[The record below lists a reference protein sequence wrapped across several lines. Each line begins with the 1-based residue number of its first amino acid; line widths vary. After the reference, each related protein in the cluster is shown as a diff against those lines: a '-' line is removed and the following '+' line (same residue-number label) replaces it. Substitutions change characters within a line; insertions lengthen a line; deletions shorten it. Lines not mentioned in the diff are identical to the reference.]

1 MCVGFVLVMV
11 CCSWRVGVLVSCVG
25 KHRCIR
31 CPTPSSSLS
40 PTPYTPSYSLHL
52 LPQAFGVAD
61 GVWGWRN
68 QGIDSGIFSRAIM
81 AEAAA
86 QVRRKRATVT
96 ERKSPSDL
104 LKHAVDRT
112 REAKHLGSST

>member
-1 MCVGFVLVMV
+1 V
-11 CCSWRVGVLVSCVG
+11 CRVE
-25 KHRCIR
+25 
-31 CPTPSSSLS
+31 TSLS
-40 PTPYTPSYSLHL
+40 NSFFLSFSHPFNSFLHL
-52 LPQAFGVAD
+52 LFPQAFGVAD

-86 QVRRKRATVT
+86 QVRRKRATMT

-112 REAKHLGSST
+112 RAAKHLGSST

>member
-1 MCVGFVLVMV
+1 MV
-11 CCSWRVGVLVSCVG
+11 CCSWRVGVLVCCVE
-25 KHRCIR
+25 
-31 CPTPSSSLS
+31 TSLYSLS
-40 PTPYTPSYSLHL
+40 NSFFLSFSHPLHSFLHLL